1 MATDTKLS
9 YSIVTQEEHQVF
21 NSLRDE
27 TSIIIKGGHKGLG
40 VVAWNK
46 EDYLKEAENSSVIR
60 KHMKN
65 YHRIL
70 LAP

>member
-27 TSIIIKGGHKGLG
+27 TSIIIKGGDKGLG

-46 EDYLKEAENSSVIR
+46 EDYLKEA
-60 KHMKN
+60 KN
-65 YHRIL
+65 I
-70 LAP
+70 